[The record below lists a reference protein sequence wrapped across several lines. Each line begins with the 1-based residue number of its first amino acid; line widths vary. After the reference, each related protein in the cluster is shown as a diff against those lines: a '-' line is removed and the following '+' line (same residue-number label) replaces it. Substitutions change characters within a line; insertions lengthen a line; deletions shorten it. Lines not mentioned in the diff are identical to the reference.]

1 LLDGKNLIITGGNGC
16 GKTSFIRSIY
26 DFLKNKIDRP
36 NDHNINNLYNTLE
49 SYKYHL
55 NNGGRDDVNYNF
67 YSEEIKNI
75 ELKIEQLKAIRI
87 ETKEKEGETRSLL
100 RFHKALR
107 EASITSPIAVPRLSA
122 LINEK

>member
-1 LLDGKNLIITGGNGC
+1 MLTSINEIYAPIPYTNKTANLLLDGKNLIITGGNGC

-87 ETKEKEGETRSLL
+87 ETKEKEGET
-100 RFHKALR
+100 
-107 EASITSPIAVPRLSA
+107 
-122 LINEK
+122 